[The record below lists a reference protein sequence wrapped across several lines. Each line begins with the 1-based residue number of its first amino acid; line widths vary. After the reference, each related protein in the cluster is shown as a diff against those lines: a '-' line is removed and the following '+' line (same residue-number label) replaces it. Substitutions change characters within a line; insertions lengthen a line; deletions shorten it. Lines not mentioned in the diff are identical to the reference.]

1 MRPAGLADLR
11 FLALLLAAFVLGVLG
26 TIASAPLLPS

>member
-1 MRPAGLADLR
+1 MRHAGLADVR

-26 TIASAPLLPS
+26 TVAAAVQPPL

>member
-1 MRPAGLADLR
+1 MRPAGLGDLR

-26 TIASAPLLPS
+26 TVASGPLLPH